1 MDDLRHRF
9 AALDR
14 VAVPDLRPEV
24 ERRLAGLA
32 ERPAAG
38 AVRPRVR
45 WSGGR
50 GRGEGA
56 LGGRPFAS
64 VPVLLLLALLI
75 VAVVTS
81 LTIGAGWWER
91 RGVLVPP
98 STQPP
103 DALPLTGDC
112 PGAVDLFGDSPPF
125 HGWFLGPEPGFLA
138 RPQPGRITAVWREQ
152 LSPAIPPG
160 VTPETQLVLVEV
172 DPITRT
178 MCRLLTPLRH
188 EIAGLLDGASLMA
201 NEVAWTPRGDA
212 LALFR
217 GGEGPD
223 FCCPLGDVSVWWPG
237 SHTKLAGFDGDFG
250 NVIWSN
256 AGSWLAITR
265 SAAVHNW
272 AEAEHQTISVY
283 PADGSA
289 PRDIRFACDPC
300 FNYAA
305 AFSPNDSRLAI
316 DFWRLNDAKTDAEQL
331 VAVADIATGE
341 GVVLDVGLPELD
353 VIGWRDDETIL
364 AVHGGWRLLAIPVA
378 DPLQFTV
385 VAEFPVQLGTDGIWQ
400 TFSPDFSKVAYLRPI
415 EGPRGTDLDV
425 IVFDIATGATR
436 QVAREVGM
444 RPQIVWAPDNRTLAY
459 AAHIDP
465 LEASRGVTLKVA
477 DALVGDPV
485 SIGNYVSP
493 VAWRPSWR

>member
-1 MDDLRHRF
+1 MDDLRRRF

-24 ERRLAGLA
+24 ERRVSGLA
-32 ERPAAG
+32 TRPAVD
-38 AVRPRVR
+38 AVRPRVGWAAAR
-45 WSGGR
+45 HR
-50 GRGEGA
+50 GDGA
-56 LGGRPFAS
+56 LRGRPFAS
-64 VPVLLLLALLI
+64 VPVLLLLSLLTL
-75 VAVVTS
+75 AVVGS

-103 DALPLTGDC
+103 RALPLTGDC
-112 PGAVDLFGDSPPF
+112 PGAVDLLGDSPPF
-125 HGWFLGPEPGFLA
+125 HGWFLGPEPRFLA
-138 RPQPGRITAVWREQ
+138 RPHPGRITALWREQ
-152 LSPAIPPG
+152 LSPPIPPG
-160 VTPETQLVLVEV
+160 ATPQTQLVLVEV
-172 DPITRT
+172 DPISRT
-178 MCRLLTPLRH
+178 MCRLLTQVRQ
-188 EIAGLLDGASLMA
+188 EIAGLLDGASLLA
-201 NEVAWTPRGDA
+201 DEIAWTRQGDA

-223 FCCPLGDVSVWWPG
+223 SCCPLGDVTVWWPG
-237 SHTKLAGFDGDFG
+237 SHTKLASFDGDFG

-265 SAAVHNW
+265 SAGVQSW
-272 AEAEHQTISVY
+272 AEGEHQTISVY

-289 PRDIRFACDPC
+289 PREIRFACDPC

-305 AFSPNDSRLAI
+305 AFSPDDTRLAI
-316 DFWRLNDAKTDAEQL
+316 DFWRRNAAQTDADQL

-364 AVHGGWRLLAIPVA
+364 AVDGGWRLLAIPVA
-378 DPLQFTV
+378 EPLQFMV
-385 VAEFPVQLGTDGIWQ
+385 VAEFPVQLGTDGIWHR
-400 TFSPDFSKVAYLRPI
+400 FSPDFSKVAYLRVI
-415 EGPRGTDLDV
+415 DGPRGSEWDVFVDDLLSGV
-425 IVFDIATGATR
+425 TR
-436 QVAREVGM
+436 HLGREVGT
-444 RPQIVWAPDNRTLAY
+444 PPLVVWAPDNRTLAY
-459 AAHIDP
+459 SADIDP
-465 LEASRGVTLKVA
+465 LDVSRGVTLKVA
-477 DALVGDPV
+477 DAVVGDPV